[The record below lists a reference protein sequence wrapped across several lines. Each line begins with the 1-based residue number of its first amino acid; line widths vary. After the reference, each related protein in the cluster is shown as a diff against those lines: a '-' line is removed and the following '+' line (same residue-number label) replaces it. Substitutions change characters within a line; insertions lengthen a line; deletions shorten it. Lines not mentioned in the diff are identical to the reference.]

1 MEKFSLEAYWSAV
14 DFLYHCLPACLHV
27 VQVGAHNR
35 ASQDD
40 GPDDHLD
47 ERQLS
52 YLASH
57 LPPWVLCI
65 SGSKEVVGAVC
76 EAALA

>member
-1 MEKFSLEAYWSAV
+1 MEKLSLEAYWSGV
-14 DFLYHCLPACLHV
+14 DFLHYSLPTCLHV
-27 VQVGAHNR
+27 VQVGAHHR
-35 ASQDD
+35 ASQGD

-57 LPPWVLCI
+57 LLTGVLCI
-65 SGSKEVVGAVC
+65 SGSEEVVGAVC
-76 EAALA
+76 EASLA